1 MDTVL
6 DRFEQVVLKYPDRIA
21 FSDDSRQIT
30 FRQLKEEAMKAAA
43 GILSCGICREPVG
56 VIARH
61 SVDTVVLFLSV
72 IYSGNFYIP
81 LDEEAP
87 GDRNR
92 LIAEK
97 SCMKLLLGSAERIL
111 AGVAVYTLEQLLQN
125 ETAPEELNEIRKNIL
140 ASDPLYAVYTSGST
154 GIPKGVVKS
163 HMAILS
169 FVDSFIQ
176 QFAIAGDEVL
186 GNQTPFYFDASAKDV
201 YLGLTVGLAVHIID
215 KTLFSI
221 PLKLVQFLNDKKI
234 TMICWSPSALMIIS
248 QLNIF
253 RSAVPLYLK
262 KIFFVGEVFQ
272 AKQLNRWKENLP
284 EAEFVNLYGSSE
296 IAGVCTYYV
305 VPGTVPEDEG
315 IPLGFALP
323 GIEVFLLKEENG
335 SLSKVADAG
344 KEGEICVRGPLLGL
358 GYLNDPERTADV
370 FIQNPFQTAF
380 RETIYRTGDLAKYDE
395 EGRLWYISRKDF
407 QIKHMGHR
415 VELPEIE
422 LKTNQI
428 PEIRKSA
435 CVYDGKKKRIHLF
448 VETEENAEISTVE
461 ITEQLKESLPSYMV
475 PGKVRILDAI
485 PLNANGKIDRM
496 SLMNQI

>member
-6 DRFEQVVLKYPDRIA
+6 DRFERVVSKYPDRIA
-21 FSDDSRQIT
+21 FSDESRQIT
-30 FRQLKEEAMKAAA
+30 FGQLKEEALHAA
-43 GILSCGICREPVG
+43 CGIASCSVCRKAVG

-61 SVDTVVLFLSV
+61 SVDTIVLFLAV

-87 GDRNR
+87 EERNR
-92 LIAEK
+92 LIVEK
-97 SCMKLLLGSAERIL
+97 SRMELLLGAAEWIFDDVE
-111 AGVAVYTLEQLLQN
+111 AYTLEQLTQN
-125 ETAPEELNEIRKNIL
+125 DTVPETLCKIRKNIL
-140 ASDPLYAVYTSGST
+140 ATDPLYAVYTSGST
-154 GIPKGVVKS
+154 GVPKGVVKS
-163 HMAILS
+163 HMAMLS
-169 FVDSFIQ
+169 FVDSFMA
-176 QFAIAGDEVL
+176 QFDIAQEEVL
-186 GNQTPFYFDASAKDV
+186 GNQTPFYFDASAKDI
-201 YLGLTVGLAVHIID
+201 YLGLTMGLTVHIID

-221 PLKLVQFLNDKKI
+221 PLKLVHFLNDKKI

-262 KIFFVGEVFQ
+262 KIFFVGEVFG

-296 IAGVCTYYV
+296 IAGVCTYYAV
-305 VPGTVPEDEG
+305 QGIVSEETG

-323 GIEVFLLKEENG
+323 GMEVFLLKEENG
-335 SLSKVADAG
+335 KFSRVEEAG
-344 KEGEICVRGPLLGL
+344 EEGEICVRGPVLGL
-358 GYLNDPERTADV
+358 GYLNDPQRTAEA
-370 FIQNPFQTAF
+370 FIQNPFRNAF
-380 RETIYRTGDLAKYDE
+380 REILYRTGDLARYDE
-395 EGRLWYISRKDF
+395 EGKLWYISRKDF

-422 LKTNQI
+422 LKSNRI
-428 PEIRKSA
+428 FGVRKSA

-475 PGKVRILDAI
+475 PGKVRILDEI

-496 SLMNQI
+496 ALMNQI